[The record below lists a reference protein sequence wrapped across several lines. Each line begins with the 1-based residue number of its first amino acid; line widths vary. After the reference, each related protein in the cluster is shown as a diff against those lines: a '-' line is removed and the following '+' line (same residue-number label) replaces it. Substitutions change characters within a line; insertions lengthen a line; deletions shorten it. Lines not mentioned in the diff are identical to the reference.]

1 MSRAMTALA
10 SVGMI
15 LTRKIRDLKRDQR
28 GVSAVEFA
36 MLLPLMVT
44 LYLGGVE
51 VSQGISADRK
61 VSLTARTLSD
71 LVSQYSSINNA
82 GMTNILNASTT
93 VISPFPSSSLKATVS
108 LVTIDANS
116 KATIAWSDT
125 LNGTARSK
133 GSTVTLPA
141 ALVVPNTSLVW
152 SEIAYSYKPTI
163 GYVITGT
170 MTLKDQLYMRPRLS
184 DTISRTAT

>member
-1 MSRAMTALA
+1 
-10 SVGMI
+10 
-15 LTRKIRDLKRDQR
+15 
-28 GVSAVEFA
+28 
-36 MLLPLMVT
+36 MVT

-51 VSQGISADRK
+51 VSQGISVDRK
-61 VSLTARTLSD
+61 VTLTARTLSD

-82 GMTNILNASTT
+82 GMTNILKASTA
-93 VISPFPSSSLKATVS
+93 VISPFPSGSLQSTVS

-116 KATIAWSDT
+116 KATITWSDT

-133 GSTVTLPA
+133 GSTVTLPS

-152 SEIAYSYKPTI
+152 SEVTYSYKPTI

-184 DTISRTAT
+184 DTISRTAS